1 MNSKFASLKMQV
13 TLQQTNSK
21 APSIRFMEGL
31 TFEFL
36 PCTKGRGEGYERLP
50 TNLSRRSAGGGSV
63 IRMTLFIAIVA
74 TLLAL
79 VQNLIMFA
87 AGGKEG
93 AFGSSPLFFLR
104 FFLLEIA
111 LIWVAFF
118 CVRKLV
124 RQKRELVLAGCAIL
138 ILGAAEIALPA
149 SFFTIMIQHAERKLV
164 LSRIQHVGTSI
175 EPLSSDDGGTRF
187 ALTYTLKF
195 PKTRPYLTY
204 PADLGWEQNQVFG
217 YYFHKSHPEYDDE
230 NYVYEAGKPYS
241 FTVVFDTD
249 GKKFDFSK
257 EKASIDICD
266 SKDYFMACRMI
277 NIGLEGV
284 PAALANPA
292 PPDRLE
298 PEVPADNIPDLT
310 EKSIRLAGLVL
321 SPTYKSGEPVAVEYE
336 ITNTGK
342 REISIPG
349 GQFAYL
355 ISVNY
360 AWEAVSES
368 AKKTKVVPGTWR
380 YGDAVT
386 AGTNQFV
393 SIRKSS
399 LAPGESVAI
408 HDVARP
414 FEPLAPGEYR
424 LHVFLFSYY
433 ATYPNKP
440 EQDLVQ
446 AFSVKP

>member
-1 MNSKFASLKMQV
+1 MS
-13 TLQQTNSK
+13 T
-21 APSIRFMEGL
+21 P
-31 TFEFL
+31 
-36 PCTKGRGEGYERLP
+36 
-50 TNLSRRSAGGGSV
+50 GGPGDTV
-63 IRMTLFIAIVA
+63 ENMMVFIAITA
-74 TLLAL
+74 TLLAI
-79 VQNLIMFA
+79 VQNLILFA

-93 AFGSSPLFFLR
+93 AFGSSPFFFLR

-118 CVRKLV
+118 CVRKFA
-124 RQKRELVLAGCAIL
+124 RQKREFVLAGCAIL

-149 SFFTIMIQHAERKLV
+149 SFFTIMIQLAERKYA

-204 PADLGWEQNQVFG
+204 PATVGWGESQLSG

-230 NYVYEAGKPYS
+230 NYVYEAGTPYG

-249 GKKFDFSK
+249 GKTFDFSK

-266 SKDYFMACRMI
+266 KKDYFMACRI
-277 NIGLEGV
+277 IDIGLEGV

-310 EKSIRLAGLVL
+310 EKSIRLAGLAL
-321 SPTYKSGEPVAVEYE
+321 SPTYKSGEPVVVAYE
-336 ITNTGK
+336 ITNTSK
-342 REISIPG
+342 TEISIPG
-349 GQFAYL
+349 SQFANV

-368 AKKTKVVPGTWR
+368 AKKTKVVPGTWH
-380 YGDAVT
+380 YGNAVT
-386 AGTNQFV
+386 AGTNLFV
-393 SIRKSS
+393 TFRKSS
-399 LAPGESVAI
+399 LAPGESVEI

-424 LHVFLFSYY
+424 MHVFLFSHF
-433 ATYPNKP
+433 ATYPDKP
-440 EQDLVQ
+440 EQHLVQ
-446 AFSVKP
+446 AFSVEP